1 MGCSRSWYHTFKNL
15 CIWSTV
21 SSTLLLIDRI
31 INHELEYKVPT
42 PLSFVVLVMRDLVC
56 ATDQLHVFPHKRGV
70 MSMK

>member
-1 MGCSRSWYHTFKNL
+1 
-15 CIWSTV
+15 V